1 MNAYPEPEAA
11 LSGARWITVPGPQ
24 ADNCTFLA
32 RSSFTLEELPEQAT
46 LLIAAEARYAAYV
59 NGGYVG
65 SGPARGTHYRYFYDS
80 YEVGGLLV
88 AGRNTLAARV
98 HCPLTGTTGTVPPV
112 LPALIAQL
120 APFVATAASWEVC
133 IDPAH
138 RPEAPYYTHHIG
150 YSEYRDLRHDPEG
163 WEAGEDRFT
172 GWQGA
177 RELCAAGARLGG
189 RVLTARDIPPL
200 TERHFRPA
208 RIVATG
214 AVPLHRAGIEE
225 DVDYAGLMQVEMHL
239 GLSHRLFQEVEAL
252 THGGTATI
260 LPSPR
265 LTTLAAA
272 EGAYLIADFERA
284 ICGHLLLDLEAPA
297 GTIVDVGYDEALSDG
312 RLDPKRFNPTG
323 PIYRFADRFILRAGR
338 QQVASRLHDRG
349 ARIVQLTLRR
359 FSEPIRVHGLEL
371 VDRVYP
377 LPLQASFRCDQPF
390 LNRLWDKSC
399 ATVAACS
406 TDLFIDC
413 PWREQTLWLDDYY
426 EENLYYLCLTAER
439 TFAERNLRVSAEA
452 AFPNGQFPGRYPSA
466 RDSVLPVTTAN
477 WIMVLSDYYRFT
489 GDLALV
495 RELLPA
501 ADAALA
507 LFDSW
512 RDTDLLVPDRADQW
526 NFIDWGYDTAG
537 IRLGGKTAVLNML
550 VAAVCKETAWLH
562 AAAGDGA
569 RARHLEE
576 RSRATVAALLRALW
590 LPQRRRLLDCTEPG
604 DGRRTFSQ
612 IPHALG
618 LYYDLLSGEQRAGAL
633 EAFCDP
639 EAVRSELGY
648 QYFVLASLVR
658 AGRGGRA
665 LQILREVWGG
675 MVAADTPTLWEVVDG
690 RSSMSGCGSLCHAYA
705 CAPLPILQGTVLGV
719 SPLAPGFTEFRFAP
733 QSLGVRWAEGRVP
746 TPTDRWRWPGRS
758 RIRTLRWRPPS
769 WCRRGPPA
777 CAATAAPGAGA
788 PQPADR
794 AGGGI
799 MSAEIGRQV
808 RRGYRRRARDRAR
821 HCAGVRAGRRPRRGR
836 GRRGRGWTTY
846 RTRGRA
852 AWTSRPV
859 GCCRR
864 VTEGLD
870 RRPVRHRAGRLR
882 AHRHRRVQRR
892 HPRRRRLP
900 GGQRGA
906 VRPHPR
912 HQPQGPVLLRP
923 GGRPAHGGARRG
935 RQDHHHHLGV
945 GRDCRRRRLPLLR
958 RQGRFPDADAV
969 RGPGAG
975 GARHPGQ
982 RHRAR
987 HHQDADHAV
996 VRDPGCGR
1004 LLSPPGPGAA
1014 LR

>member
-1 MNAYPEPEAA
+1 MIAYPESGSA

-24 ADNCTFLA
+24 ADNYTFLA
-32 RSSFTLEELPEQAT
+32 RRSFTLGELPERAT
-46 LLIAAEARYAAYV
+46 LLIAADARYALYV

-65 SGPARGTHYRYFYDS
+65 SGPARGTHDRYFYDS

-88 AGRNTLAARV
+88 SGRNTLAARV

-120 APFVATAASWEVC
+120 APFVGTDASWQVC
-133 IDPAH
+133 VDPAQRADALH
-138 RPEAPYYTHHIG
+138 YTHHIG
-150 YSEYRDLRHDPEG
+150 YSEYRDLRRDPEG
-163 WEAGEDRFT
+163 WEVGEDRFP

-177 RELCAAGARLGG
+177 SELCAGGARLGG

-208 RIVATG
+208 RIVDAG

-239 GLSHRLFQEVEAL
+239 GLSHRLFQEVDAL
-252 THGGTATI
+252 TRGGVATI

-413 PWREQTLWLDDYY
+413 PWREQTFWLDDYY

-550 VAAVCKETAWLH
+550 VAAVCKEAAWLH

-618 LYYDLLSGEQRAGAL
+618 LYYDLLPGEQRAGAL
-633 EAFCDP
+633 EALSDP
-639 EAVRSELGY
+639 DAVRAELGY
-648 QYFVLASLVR
+648 QYFVLASLAR
-658 AGRGGRA
+658 AGRGERA
-665 LQILREVWGG
+665 LAVLRELWGG

-719 SPLAPGFTEFRFAP
+719 SPLAPGFAQFRFAP

-746 TPTDRWRWPGRS
+746 TPHGPVEVAWSQPDSDGPLAATIVVPEGTTGLCGDGRSLAPGRHS
-758 RIRTLRWRPPS
+758 LQI
-769 WCRRGPPA
+769 
-777 CAATAAPGAGA
+777 APEEV
-788 PQPADR
+788 
-794 AGGGI
+794 
-799 MSAEIGRQV
+799 S
-808 RRGYRRRARDRAR
+808 
-821 HCAGVRAGRRPRRGR
+821 
-836 GRRGRGWTTY
+836 
-846 RTRGRA
+846 
-852 AWTSRPV
+852 
-859 GCCRR
+859 
-864 VTEGLD
+864 
-870 RRPVRHRAGRLR
+870 
-882 AHRHRRVQRR
+882 
-892 HPRRRRLP
+892 
-900 GGQRGA
+900 
-906 VRPHPR
+906 
-912 HQPQGPVLLRP
+912 
-923 GGRPAHGGARRG
+923 
-935 RQDHHHHLGV
+935 
-945 GRDCRRRRLPLLR
+945 
-958 RQGRFPDADAV
+958 
-969 RGPGAG
+969 
-975 GARHPGQ
+975 
-982 RHRAR
+982 
-987 HHQDADHAV
+987 
-996 VRDPGCGR
+996 
-1004 LLSPPGPGAA
+1004 
-1014 LR
+1014 